1 MESQSV
7 TWKGASNLLMLVSLL
22 NIQVRPANEE
32 LRNAKLQV
40 KKSQIKHTLY
50 KANYCVDALAKLGI
64 SVIST
69 YVLSDNPLLVVENLV
84 PLVRG
89 QIL

>member
-7 TWKGASNLLMLVSLL
+7 TRKGASNLLMLVSLL

-40 KKSQIKHTLY
+40 KKGQIKHTLY

-69 YVLSDNPLLVVENLV
+69 FVLSDNALLMVENLV
-84 PLVRG
+84 SLIRG
-89 QIL
+89 